1 MATHRYLFRISRRF
15 NVETNRLVTNS
26 RKGGS
31 HGLHRIIHPRFI
43 HADSNPHQLERKD
56 RLSLTENCVKKLN
69 SVASG
74 GEMLRIT
81 VEGGGCSGFMYK
93 FTLDK
98 EVKTD
103 DLVFQKDG
111 AKVVVDSLS
120 LGFLEGAKVDYQE
133 ELIKSSFLIKDN
145 PNSEQGCSC
154 GTSFSVK

>member
-1 MATHRYLFRISRRF
+1 
-15 NVETNRLVTNS
+15 
-26 RKGGS
+26 
-31 HGLHRIIHPRFI
+31 
-43 HADSNPHQLERKD
+43 
-56 RLSLTENCVKKLN
+56 
-69 SVASG
+69 
-74 GEMLRIT
+74 MLRIT

>member
-1 MATHRYLFRISRRF
+1 MATRRNLFSILRRF

-43 HADSNPHQLERKD
+43 HADSNQPERED

-103 DLVFQKDG
+103 DLVFQRDG

-120 LGFLEGAKVDYQE
+120 LGFLEGAEVDYHE